1 MNLNRS
7 ACEIAREMIRRQDE
21 LGISVARVGGA
32 KLIDCG
38 VRAKGSFAA
47 GVLFAEACMGGL
59 GEVKLSMRDYG
70 FATLPAVEVA
80 VRRPAIACLGSQKA
94 GWSIKGEGF
103 FSLGSGPA
111 RILAKKPKE
120 TYEALGYE
128 EESEE
133 ALVALEAGKYPG
145 EEVVQ
150 SIAKACGVAEENLY
164 ILIARTSSIAGAV
177 QISARVVET
186 ALYKAQHLGYDTTR
200 IHSALGT
207 APVAPLVGD
216 DAKMMGVTNDMIIY
230 GGEVYLAGEGI
241 PAEELPSSLSPA
253 YGKTFEEIFRE
264 ANYDFYK
271 INPAIFAPAKVVVN
285 DVAEKKL
292 ASAGEVNAEV
302 LRRSLGLG

>member
-21 LGISVARVGGA
+21 LGISVERVGGA
-32 KLIDCG
+32 TLIDCG

-80 VRRPAIACLGSQKA
+80 VRRPAIACLASQKA
-94 GWSIKGEGF
+94 GWSIKGEDF

-111 RILAKKPKE
+111 RILARKPKE
-120 TYEALGYE
+120 TYQALGYE
-128 EESEE
+128 EKSGE
-133 ALVALEAGKYPG
+133 ALIALEASKYPG
-145 EEVVQ
+145 EEVVK
-150 SIAKACGVAEENLY
+150 SIAQACGIEEENLY
-164 ILIARTSSIAGAV
+164 VLIARTASLAGAV

-186 ALYKAQHLGYDTTR
+186 ALYKAQHLGYDTAK
-200 IHSALGT
+200 IHSALGV
-207 APVAPLVGD
+207 APVAPIVGG
-216 DAKMMGVTNDMIIY
+216 DARMMGVTNDMIIY
-230 GGEVYLAGEGI
+230 GGEVYLACEGI

-285 DVAEKKL
+285 DIAERKL
-292 ASAGEVNAEV
+292 ASAGEVNVEV
-302 LRRSLGLG
+302 LRKSLGLE

>member
-7 ACEIAREMIRRQDE
+7 ACEIAREMVRRQDE
-21 LGISVARVGGA
+21 LGISVTHVGNA
-32 KLIDCG
+32 TLIDCG
-38 VRAKGSFAA
+38 VTAKGSFAA

-59 GEVKLSMRDYG
+59 GEVKLGMRDYG
-70 FATLPAVEVA
+70 FATLTSVEVN
-80 VRRPAIACLGSQKA
+80 VRKPAIACLASQKA

-111 RILAKKPKE
+111 RILAEKPKE
-120 TYEALGYE
+120 TYEALGYG

-133 ALVALEAGKYPG
+133 ALIALEAGRYPG
-145 EEVVQ
+145 EEVVRR
-150 SIAKACGVAEENLY
+150 IAEACGVAEENLY
-164 ILIARTSSIAGAV
+164 ILIARTSSLAGAV

-186 ALYKAQHLGYDTTR
+186 ALYKAQHLGYDTTK